1 MVVLPKLDGVPAPVV
16 TRDFVAEGKFLGF
29 VLSGNA
35 VTNYSSVLVL
45 SHATTI
51 KTRYQAM
58 LHVGSISQT
67 CAIIDVD
74 RPYIRT
80 GDKAIVAFRFIQRP
94 EYIRPGERILFREGR
109 TKGLG
114 IITSVGYNPKDPM
127 WAKNTEDSDGG
138 NAGVALG
145 A

>member
-1 MVVLPKLDGVPAPVV
+1 M
-16 TRDFVAEGKFLGF
+16 
-29 VLSGNA
+29 
-35 VTNYSSVLVL
+35 VL

-58 LHVGSISQT
+58 LHIGSIAQT

-80 GDKAIVAFRFIQRP
+80 GDKANVAFQFIQRP

-114 IITSVGYNPKDPM
+114 IVTSVGYDLKDPM
-127 WAKNTEDSDGG
+127 WAKKAEDGD
-138 NAGVALG
+138 AGKSIA
-145 A
+145 